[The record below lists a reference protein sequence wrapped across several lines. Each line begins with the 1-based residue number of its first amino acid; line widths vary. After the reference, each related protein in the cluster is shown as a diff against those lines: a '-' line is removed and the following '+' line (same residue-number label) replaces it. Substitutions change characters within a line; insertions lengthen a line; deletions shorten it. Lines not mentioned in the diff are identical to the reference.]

1 MQNKF
6 YVTTPIYYVNDQPHV
21 GHAYTTV
28 LADVLARYHRLLGVP
43 TFFLTGTDEHGQKV
57 AKAAAAAGLTP
68 QEQADRTVVR
78 FQELWTK
85 LGITHDDFIRTT
97 EGRHKVV
104 VQKILQDLFQR
115 GEIYR
120 AEYDGWYCVPCER
133 FFTEKDLVAGNCPD
147 CGRPVEKIK
156 EANYFFRMGKYQ
168 QWLLD
173 YIQAHPKFI
182 QPDFRRNETLGFLRQ
197 PLNDLCISRPK
208 SRLAWGIELPFDAD
222 YVCYVWF
229 DALVNYISAV
239 GYLSDDAKFR
249 QWWPCSVH
257 LIGKDILTTHTVY
270 WPTMLQAMGLPQPEM
285 IFAHGWW
292 LTSGS
297 KMSKTAGNVVN
308 PMELAERYG
317 VDAFRYF
324 LIAEM
329 AMGQDASF
337 TEDSFVRRFNAD
349 LANDLGNLL
358 NRITNMVGRY
368 FAGRLP
374 APAADALAGAEEKTV
389 WDTVQ
394 AAVTTL
400 EQSVTGMRLHEGIGA
415 AVGAVKAI
423 NRYLELKQPWT
434 LAKQPDKAPLG
445 TTLFTAAETL
455 RVAASLLFPVMP
467 EKMAVV
473 LRALGLTE
481 LTPKL
486 DELRAWGV
494 LKPGTPVQ
502 DCGPLFPR
510 VVAEEKTAAGDL
522 KTEARGQKTE
532 DSGQKSEVSPEKAAA
547 AAPAPATHAAK
558 PSNVV
563 ELLDYAYFAKLD
575 LRTAKIINAAKIEG
589 ADKLLKLD
597 VFVGEERR
605 QIVAGIALHYTPEQ
619 LIGKTVVIVA
629 NLKPAKIRG
638 VESQGMLLA
647 ASKGEKLLLVTV
659 DGELSSG
666 AKVK

>member
-28 LADVLARYHRLLGVP
+28 LADVLARYHRLLDVP

-68 QEQADRTVVR
+68 QQQADRTVVR
-78 FQELWTK
+78 FQELWQK

-97 EGRHKVV
+97 EERHKVV
-104 VQKILQDLFQR
+104 VQKILADLFQR

-133 FFTEKDLVAGNCPD
+133 FFTEKDLVTGNCPD

-182 QPDFRRNETLGFLRQ
+182 QPDYRRNETLGFLRQ

-239 GYLSDDAKFR
+239 GYLSDEAAFKK
-249 QWWPCSVH
+249 WWPCSVH

-297 KMSKTAGNVVN
+297 KMSKTAGNVVD
-308 PMELAERYG
+308 PMELAERFG

-358 NRITNMVGRY
+358 NRITNMIGRY
-368 FAGRLP
+368 FAGQLP
-374 APAADALAGAEEKTV
+374 APAENALAGPEEKTV

-400 EQSVTGMRLHEGIGA
+400 ERSVTEMRLHEGVGA
-415 AVGAVKAI
+415 AIVAVKAI

-434 LAKQPDKAPLG
+434 LAKQADKAPLA

-455 RVAASLLFPVMP
+455 RVAAGLLFPVMP
-467 EKMAVV
+467 EKMAAV
-473 LRALGLTE
+473 LRSLGQTNT
-481 LTPKL
+481 TPKL

-510 VVAEEKTAAGDL
+510 VEKVEEKTEVG
-522 KTEARGQKTE
+522 GQKA
-532 DSGQKSEVSPEKAAA
+532 EVSSKPQVP
-547 AAPAPATHAAK
+547 PAVINPP
-558 PSNVV
+558 PSTIPQGV
-563 ELLDYAYFAKLD
+563 ELLDYAHFAKLE
-575 LRTAKIINAAKIEG
+575 LRTAQIVTAAKVEG
-589 ADKLLKLD
+589 ADKLLKLE
-597 VFVGEERR
+597 VLVGEERR

-619 LIGKTVVIVA
+619 LVGKTVVVVA

-647 ASKGEKLLLVTV
+647 ASQGDKLVLVTV
-659 DGELSSG
+659 DGEFPSG